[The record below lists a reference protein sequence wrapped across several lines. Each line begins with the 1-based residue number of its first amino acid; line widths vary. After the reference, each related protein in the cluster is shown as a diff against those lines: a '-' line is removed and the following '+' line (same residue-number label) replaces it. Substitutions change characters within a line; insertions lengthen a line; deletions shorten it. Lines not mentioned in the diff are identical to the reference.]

1 MEFTTAH
8 LQFVKSTAQLLART
22 TINNFKQP
30 LKTEFKKNSHI
41 LMGSEIFLSEI
52 SSQVKYNFKI
62 KLYYVKIQRNIAR
75 ATSNEIKFPNSKNN
89 IFFKLITCFVHI
101 NCPVIIITTHLLFLK
116 VKFLVKPNAY
126 LLGNFAAPAGRITS
140 WPGYCVQLSAQL
152 HC

>member
-62 KLYYVKIQRNIAR
+62 KLYYIKIQQNIAR
-75 ATSNEIKFPNSKNN
+75 ATSNEIKIFKSKNN
-89 IFFKLITCFVHI
+89 IFFKLITCLVHS
-101 NCPVIIITTHLLFLK
+101 NYLVIIITSHLLFLK
-116 VKFLVKPNAY
+116 VHFLVKPNAY
-126 LLGNFAAPAGRITS
+126 LLRKFAA
-140 WPGYCVQLSAQL
+140 
-152 HC
+152 

>member
-1 MEFTTAH
+1 MEFTTSH

-75 ATSNEIKFPNSKNN
+75 ATSNEIKIFKFQKY
-89 IFFKLITCFVHI
+89 IFFKLITCLAHS
-101 NCPVIIITTHLLFLK
+101 NCPVIIITSHLLFLK
-116 VKFLVKPNAY
+116 VHFLVKPNAY
-126 LLGNFAAPAGRITS
+126 LLGKF
-140 WPGYCVQLSAQL
+140 VAQRGGE
-152 HC
+152 

>member
-30 LKTEFKKNSHI
+30 LNTELKKSHI

-62 KLYYVKIQRNIAR
+62 KLYYIKIQRNIAR
-75 ATSNEIKFPNSKNN
+75 ATSNEIK
-89 IFFKLITCFVHI
+89 IF
-101 NCPVIIITTHLLFLK
+101 
-116 VKFLVKPNAY
+116 KFQK
-126 LLGNFAAPAGRITS
+126 
-140 WPGYCVQLSAQL
+140 
-152 HC
+152 

>member
-8 LQFVKSTAQLLART
+8 LQFVKSTTQLLART

-62 KLYYVKIQRNIAR
+62 NLYYVKIQQNIAH
-75 ATSNEIKFPNSKNN
+75 ATSNEIKIFKFQKY
-89 IFFKLITCFVHI
+89 IFFKLITCLVHS
-101 NCPVIIITTHLLFLK
+101 NYPVITSTSHLLILK
-116 VKFLVKPNAY
+116 VHFLVKPNAY
-126 LLGNFAAPAGRITS
+126 LLEKFAAQRDGE
-140 WPGYCVQLSAQL
+140 
-152 HC
+152 

>member
-30 LKTEFKKNSHI
+30 LKIEFKKNSHI
-41 LMGSEIFLSEI
+41 LMGSKIFLSKI

-75 ATSNEIKFPNSKNN
+75 ATSNEIKIFKFQNN
-89 IFFKLITCFVHI
+89 IFFKLIMCLVHS
-101 NCPVIIITTHLLFLK
+101 NCPVIIITSHLLFLK
-116 VKFLVKPNAY
+116 VHFLVKPNAY
-126 LLGNFAAPAGRITS
+126 LLGKFAAQRG
-140 WPGYCVQLSAQL
+140 GE
-152 HC
+152 

>member
-22 TINNFKQP
+22 TINNFKQL

-62 KLYYVKIQRNIAR
+62 KLYYVKIQRNITR
-75 ATSNEIKFPNSKNN
+75 ATSNEIK
-89 IFFKLITCFVHI
+89 IF
-101 NCPVIIITTHLLFLK
+101 
-116 VKFLVKPNAY
+116 KFQK
-126 LLGNFAAPAGRITS
+126 
-140 WPGYCVQLSAQL
+140 
-152 HC
+152 

>member
-30 LKTEFKKNSHI
+30 LKTEFKKKNSHI

-75 ATSNEIKFPNSKNN
+75 ATSNEIK
-89 IFFKLITCFVHI
+89 IF
-101 NCPVIIITTHLLFLK
+101 
-116 VKFLVKPNAY
+116 KFQK
-126 LLGNFAAPAGRITS
+126 
-140 WPGYCVQLSAQL
+140 
-152 HC
+152 